1 MRGRR
6 SGWCRGGS
14 RAPRR
19 QAEATGRNGSRLP
32 SRTPAAGK
40 GGGRGLGSRRAARP
54 EDSRLL
60 RLKSEAEV
68 TGPLQ
73 GGARVTSAGGGAG
86 GAAEASDSRSMRS
99 SVRRPCR
106 SVLRSRPAGQAGGDR
121 RGRVSV
127 RRQQGGG
134 TGRLPRAVA
143 GGRGLRRPRGGAG
156 LPTLRPAG
164 IRRLP
169 APIRL
174 RAGRPGHAPAGERPG
189 HLAGG
194 TPAWHGSPTSP
205 WRSGRSDSAWGGRW
219 EGPRSKGQRAT
230 WGRAR
235 GQPPKCEGASGAG
248 VPTAHAPGRASLPLP
263 TPRGGAHEG
272 QTGWVEWLPGTR
284 AKDQASDARVRSCRY
299 LTQPSYLCPETV
311 LLEATDV

>member
-86 GAAEASDSRSMRS
+86 GAGGAAEASDSRSMRS

-106 SVLRSRPAGQAGGDR
+106 SVLRSRPAGQAGGRQAREGECPAPAGRGHRASPAGR
-121 RGRVSV
+121 RGR
-127 RRQQGGG
+127 
-134 TGRLPRAVA
+134 A
-143 GGRGLRRPRGGAG
+143 GAPEAAGRGGAPDSAPCG
-156 LPTLRPAG
+156 H
-164 IRRLP
+164 P
-169 APIRL
+169 APPRPDQTP
-174 RAGRPGHAPAGERPG
+174 GRTA
-189 HLAGG
+189 
-194 TPAWHGSPTSP
+194 
-205 WRSGRSDSAWGGRW
+205 
-219 EGPRSKGQRAT
+219 GPRPSRRTSRA
-230 WGRAR
+230 
-235 GQPPKCEGASGAG
+235 
-248 VPTAHAPGRASLPLP
+248 
-263 TPRGGAHEG
+263 PRGRHPRLAREPDFPL
-272 QTGWVEWLPGTR
+272 EKR
-284 AKDQASDARVRSCRY
+284 AQ
-299 LTQPSYLCPETV
+299 
-311 LLEATDV
+311 